1 MNATPDFHS
10 FLVESRTTKLD
21 ENPGVWLSAG
31 AEAGHYTPEGI
42 CAGAVYFTD
51 LDELRADRDL
61 RLLLGRCL
69 RERGGLVHD
78 LAPPPGAMPFAAA
91 VVDLIN
97 PLPIWPWPLSVDQ
110 AFEAYRW
117 IVETHD
123 QHGDFASKMR
133 AWGYL
138 FNKNEKVRDGVWGVR
153 PIRSMSDLKDRLQS
167 VILLQPRGRRDV
179 DWRRR
184 MGLLVDGSVSV
195 ERAAFGPFADHSAL
209 GWQDEYEIGAD
220 LDRMGVGTEG
230 VAAAVE
236 PKPLAAEHPLFRP
249 GLAYDRVQGLCIDV
263 DPAVG
268 FRMALRTT
276 PAPEH
281 RRAEDDYAHLVVATS
296 RAGET
301 FVQTLARARDAFDAV
316 VHGKG
321 ARCDLGDVEPAVGV
335 RLEAELASLGIAAS
349 PTAQAPAFRS

>member
-1 MNATPDFHS
+1 MHALPDFHS
-10 FLVESRTTKLD
+10 FLVESRTAKLD
-21 ENPGVWLSAG
+21 ENTVVWLSAG
-31 AEAGHYTPEGI
+31 AEAGHYTPQSI
-42 CAGAVYFTD
+42 CAGAVYFSD
-51 LDELRADRDL
+51 LEELRADRDL

-78 LAPPPGAMPFAAA
+78 LAPPPGPAPFAAA

-110 AFEAYRW
+110 AFAAYRW
-117 IVETHD
+117 MVATHD
-123 QHGDFASKMR
+123 EHGDFASKMR

-138 FNKNEKVRDGVWGVR
+138 FNKNGKVRDGVWGVR

-167 VILLQPRGRRDV
+167 VVLLQPRGRRDV
-179 DWRRR
+179 EWRRR
-184 MGLLVDGSVSV
+184 MGLLVDGSISV
-195 ERAAFGPFADHSAL
+195 DRHAFGPFADHSGL

-263 DPAVG
+263 DPTLG

-276 PAPEH
+276 PAPED
-281 RRAEDDYAHLVVATS
+281 RRAEDDYAHLVVAAS
-296 RAGET
+296 RVGET
-301 FVQTLARARDAFDAV
+301 FVQTLARARDVFDAV

-321 ARCDLGDVEPAVGV
+321 GCVDLGDVEPAVRR
-335 RLEAELASLGIAAS
+335 RLAAELDPFGIVVSPEAAS
-349 PTAQAPAFRS
+349 PAPGL